1 MDTTTLERCPASAR
15 SDNSDGLMSD
25 PSIAIAEA
33 FKHFSQATVSAVRR
47 NTLLTILLFTH
58 FSSALTNKER
68 ARLNQTHYDLRVLH
82 RERDD
87 ALTDFNASK
96 DQARVWVA
104 EVDKCKSEA
113 GPGAGTHGR
122 RRER

>member
-1 MDTTTLERCPASAR
+1 
-15 SDNSDGLMSD
+15 MSN

-33 FKHFSQATVSAVRR
+33 FKQFSQATVSAVRR
-47 NTLLTILLFTH
+47 NTFLTLLLFTH

-68 ARLNQTHYDLRVLH
+68 PRLNQTHYDLRVLY

-113 GPGAGTHGR
+113 GPGAGTHVR